1 MKKAIAGLV
10 LFIVASVGI
19 GNVAAADESEKLGG
33 NRWSETRPVSQVV

>member
-19 GNVAAADESEKLGG
+19 GNVAAADESKQAG